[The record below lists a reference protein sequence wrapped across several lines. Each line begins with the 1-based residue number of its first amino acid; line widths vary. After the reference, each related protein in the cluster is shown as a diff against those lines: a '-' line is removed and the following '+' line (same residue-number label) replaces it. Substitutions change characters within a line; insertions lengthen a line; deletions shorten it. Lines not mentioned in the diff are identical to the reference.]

1 MALLFYFIA
10 HNKSFIILKLKAWP
24 APLMQTTPGIPLQHK
39 WPYQAK
45 EKTTLK
51 ITKIWCLTKKN
62 PKYLLQQCHETLSS
76 STSKHVCHPS
86 GPGFAVKERA
96 SPKLRLLRTSQ
107 FSPTRPSKVLRLC
120 KNQMGPHCY
129 PIQLALFLAGTLR
142 RLLLERSETGPPI
155 LLVPTAGGETV
166 VTSRSP
172 PLMSAGKRLYRYI
185 APQIS
190 EAYGGQTTLVSL
202 KAMPPVT
209 AGT

>member
-1 MALLFYFIA
+1 
-10 HNKSFIILKLKAWP
+10 
-24 APLMQTTPGIPLQHK
+24 MQTTPGIPLQHE

-76 STSKHVCHPS
+76 STSEHVCHPS

-107 FSPTRPSKVLRLC
+107 FSPTRPSTVLRLC

-155 LLVPTAGGETV
+155 LLVPTAGGWDCRNLTEPSADVSRETAI
-166 VTSRSP
+166 S
-172 PLMSAGKRLYRYI
+172 LYRASNQRGI
-185 APQIS
+185 RRANH
-190 EAYGGQTTLVSL
+190 VSL
-202 KAMPPVT
+202 AEGNASCYSWDVNRGLEEKLT
-209 AGT
+209 LHH